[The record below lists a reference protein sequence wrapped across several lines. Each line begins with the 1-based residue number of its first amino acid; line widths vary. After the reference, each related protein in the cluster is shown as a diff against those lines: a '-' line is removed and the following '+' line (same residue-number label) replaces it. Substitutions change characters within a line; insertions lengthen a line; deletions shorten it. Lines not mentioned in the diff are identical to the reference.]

1 MSLIQGFK
9 ENLNIP
15 NNEINEMYL
24 INSSSHCVTNITS
37 DLTNYNKK

>member
-1 MSLIQGFK
+1 MSLIQGLK

-24 INSSSHCVTNITS
+24 IASSSHCVTNITS
-37 DLTNYNKK
+37 GLTNYDKE